1 MQIMYLIWISK
12 IKNSYNSATNKK
24 NTNKPIQKIWAEYRT
39 SLAVQW
45 LRLYTSTAGGIVR
58 PLVRELRFH
67 MQHGMA
73 KKEKMSRRLE
83 QTFFQGRHTDGQ
95 QVHEKTV
102 NITNHQGTANQNHN
116 AISELTYQ
124 NGSYQKDK
132 K

>member
-1 MQIMYLIWISK
+1 MYLIWISK

-95 QVHEKTV
+95 QVHEKTSLIIRELQIK
-102 NITNHQGTANQNHN
+102 ITMQ
-116 AISELTYQ
+116 YQ
-124 NGSYQKDK
+124 SSPIRMALIK
-132 K
+132 KTRNNKCW